1 MATCADSNC
10 GYYYQLPDE
19 EYPRCHYPDDGTPA
33 PCEYDDYC
41 EPEDIDDDF
50 GFDPYGGCFCDD
62 L

>member
-1 MATCADSNC
+1 MSECAISNC

-33 PCEYDDYC
+33 PCEYDDDY

-50 GFDPYGGCFCDD
+50 GFDPYEGCYTYDC
-62 L
+62 

>member
-1 MATCADSNC
+1 MATCADSNY
-10 GYYYQLPDE
+10 GYYYQLEGED
-19 EYPRCHYPDDGTPA
+19 YPRCHYPDDGTLA

-50 GFDPYGGCFCDD
+50 GFDPYSGCFYDD